1 MLKFNSNHQFRSSG
15 VKPTGP
21 LKTDALFLGQ
31 CKRLGMRFAY
41 IEINVIYYTSDDVRD
56 NLSAHLKKNK
66 NISKTK
72 QDIKKVKTP

>member
-1 MLKFNSNHQFRSSG
+1 
-15 VKPTGP
+15 
-21 LKTDALFLGQ
+21 
-31 CKRLGMRFAY
+31 MRFAY

-56 NLSAHLKKNK
+56 NLSAHLKKIK